1 MADEEPSASSSAAP
15 DELKKS
21 NSTASTGAQ
30 STRSHVSVSVL
41 GAHPYG
47 SLHVHQP
54 DELPPHE
61 GLDDEERQ
69 DSPPPPLDPPAN
81 LQGRKRVQF
90 SDAPPKVPRNQP
102 DLSMSHET
110 RDIIT
115 HSMGGGDV
123 LLILDLPEVYLVG
136 YDAISFTA
144 KHFGGVRDIPAGP
157 HFFWVTHPDSGAV
170 RTGFWI
176 VSSGAHQ
183 VHVLQWDKFAET
195 VLEPSR
201 AEALIQAEN
210 LDGFH
215 DKLVPYHDPASVNS
229 EPRRL
234 AAPAEQ
240 ASNEKLKMWKQLS
253 GNITERVLVRVTG
266 QRTNS
271 WHVDSTDRVRG
282 ALLLAAEMELERRFS
297 NHLLQSRELNFS
309 FSQHSKTYSAD
320 ALGADRTLAATDAT
334 PYIMSVMSAPDRE
347 LSDDDLVGELQF
359 AFIVGIHLGNDACI
373 QQWWHMLLKLI
384 LKAYLLPEHRPLLAA
399 ELLQAIAAQLQY
411 SSEWLDE
418 SILDYGG
425 SNSQELRLSL
435 IIYKRRLEEV
445 LESLGTL
452 ATNDQLTVGTA
463 FAKVESEVVGL
474 GWDLHGDY
482 LRKGKVMMEDG
493 EEVEL
498 EMAELQAEDERGEW
512 APEVVEL
519 DEQGRQR
526 DLVSWTD

>member
-1 MADEEPSASSSAAP
+1 MADARPSLSLPSNP
-15 DELKKS
+15 DELRKS
-21 NSTASTGAQ
+21 NSTASSGAL
-30 STRSHVSVSVL
+30 STRSHDSVSVL
-41 GAHPYG
+41 GAYPYG

-61 GLDDEERQ
+61 SLDAEERQ
-69 DSPPPPLDPPAN
+69 DSPPPPLDPPASQ
-81 LQGRKRVQF
+81 QGRKRVQF
-90 SDAPPKVPRNQP
+90 SDAPPEILHNQP
-102 DLSMSHET
+102 SLSASGET
-110 RDIIT
+110 HDNIT

-144 KHFGGVRDIPAGP
+144 KHFGGIRDIPAGP

-176 VSSGAHQ
+176 ASSGSNQ
-183 VHVLQWDKFAET
+183 VHVLQWDRFNET

-201 AEALIQAEN
+201 AEARIQAEN

-215 DKLVPYHDPASVNS
+215 AKLVPYHDPSSVNS
-229 EPRRL
+229 DPRRL
-234 AAPAEQ
+234 EAPVQQ
-240 ASNEKLKMWKQLS
+240 ASNEKLKMWRRLS
-253 GNITERVLVRVTG
+253 GSITERVLSRVTG
-266 QRTNS
+266 QPASS
-271 WHVDSTDRVRG
+271 WHVDTTDRVKG
-282 ALLLAAEMELERRFS
+282 AVLLAAEMELERRFS
-297 NHLLQSRELNFS
+297 NHLLQSRELSFS

-334 PYIMSVMSAPDRE
+334 PYMMSVMGAPERE
-347 LSDDDLVGELQF
+347 LTEEDAVGELQF
-359 AFIVGIHLGNDACI
+359 AFIVGVHLGNDACI

-384 LKAYLLPEHRPLLAA
+384 LKAYLLPEHRPVLAA
-399 ELLQAIAAQLQY
+399 KLLRTIAAQLQY
-411 SSEWLDE
+411 SSGWLGE

-425 SNSQELRLSL
+425 PNSQELRLAL

-445 LESLGTL
+445 LDGLGPL
-452 ATNDQLTVGTA
+452 ATNDQLTVGTS
-463 FAKVESEVVGL
+463 FAKVEAEVAGL

-482 LRKGKVMMEDG
+482 LRKGKVTMEDG

-519 DEQGRQR
+519 DEHGRQR
-526 DLVSWTD
+526 DLVSWND